1 MAQSSKESP
10 AARPRVAAH
19 LIVGPREEPF
29 LAALCRSLEDA
40 CETLIVNDNA
50 PDPSPHAAALA
61 QSSFAKRGRLIVDRT
76 PFGDFSAARNIC
88 MRLHREHDAGE
99 WVAFV
104 DADEVHGEHI
114 ARIAGNL
121 GRVAPEIDFVDGYTW
136 HFFQSFD
143 WYMSIERRMS
153 FFRYSPSVRWEGTV
167 HEQLQGLSG
176 GRIALPY
183 VYAHYGWVMPARHHA
198 EKGRQYLSLGA
209 PGRVVHESELDRI
222 DVDSYFEFQ
231 HRWAVALRF
240 TGAHPPAARETIAR
254 IRAERHDEFARV
266 DAIVRER
273 QPAKQRLSNALMK
286 LNYELRWRGRAFNP
300 QARQLLA

>member
-1 MAQSSKESP
+1 MAQNYKDSP

-29 LAALCRSLEDA
+29 LAALCRSLEGA

-50 PDPSPHAAALA
+50 PDPSPHAPALA
-61 QSSFAKRGRLIVDRT
+61 ESGFAKRGRLIVDRT
-76 PFGDFSAARNIC
+76 PFADFSAARNIC
-88 MRLHREHDAGE
+88 LRLHREHDAGD

-104 DADEVHGEHI
+104 DADEVHGEQVS
-114 ARIAGNL
+114 RIAANL
-121 GRVAPEIDFVDGYTW
+121 GKVAPEIDFVDGYTW

-143 WYMSIERRMS
+143 WYMSIERRMA

-176 GRIALPY
+176 SRIALPY

-209 PGRVVHESELDRI
+209 PGRVVHESELERV

-231 HRWAVALRF
+231 HRWAGALRF
-240 TGAHPPAARETIAR
+240 TGTHPAAARETIER
-254 IRAERHDEFARV
+254 IRAERREEFERV

-286 LNYELRWRGRAFNP
+286 FNYELRWRGRALNP

>member
-1 MAQSSKESP
+1 MAQSYRESP

-19 LIVGPREEPF
+19 LIAGPREEPF

-50 PDPSPHAAALA
+50 PDPSPHAEALA
-61 QSSFAKRGRLIVDRT
+61 QSGFAKRGRLIVDRT
-76 PFGDFSAARNIC
+76 PFSDFSAARNIC
-88 MRLHREHDAGE
+88 LRLHREHDAGE

-104 DADEVHGEHI
+104 DADEVHGVQA
-114 ARIAGNL
+114 ARIARNL
-121 GRVAPEIDFVDGYTW
+121 GKVPPEIDFVDGYTW

-143 WYMSIERRMS
+143 WYMSIERRMA
-153 FFRYSPSVRWEGTV
+153 FFRYTPSLRWEGTV

-209 PGRVVHESELDRI
+209 PGRVVHESELDGV

-231 HRWAVALRF
+231 HRWAGALRF
-240 TGAHPPAARETIAR
+240 TGAHPPAARETIQR
-254 IRAERHDEFARV
+254 ISAERSDEFARV

-273 QPAKQRLSNALMK
+273 QPAKQRWSNALMK
-286 LNYELRWRGRAFNP
+286 LNYELRWRGRALNP
-300 QARQLLA
+300 QARKLLA